1 MPSRNDKNSF
11 FYKLH
16 KKCYQLYQ
24 HSDYVY
30 LCLIDTSTF
39 KLCQYICSVCFIA
52 ADNCANCHF
61 NADCINGHCECRP
74 GYEGDGKQRCEKT
87 RESTQISFFLKI
99 LNSLKVYLK
108 KIITISST
116 ILCLP
121 NIPFHIILKVSL
133 S

>member
-1 MPSRNDKNSF
+1 M
-11 FYKLH
+11 
-16 KKCYQLYQ
+16 
-24 HSDYVY
+24 
-30 LCLIDTSTF
+30 
-39 KLCQYICSVCFIA
+39 SVCFIA

-87 RESTQISFFLKI
+87 RESTQIPFFLKI

-108 KIITISST
+108 KTITISST